1 MHSLLNCVNRR
12 SSDVILLH
20 PYNPHMSVTLDDS
33 DDELIGLSDEDEGG
47 KFAETRFR
55 ISLLGCKNLFCLI
68 WILIIFQKPSK
79 DN

>member
-1 MHSLLNCVNRR
+1 
-12 SSDVILLH
+12 
-20 PYNPHMSVTLDDS
+20 MSVTLDDS

-68 WILIIFQKPSK
+68 WIHIIFRKPSK